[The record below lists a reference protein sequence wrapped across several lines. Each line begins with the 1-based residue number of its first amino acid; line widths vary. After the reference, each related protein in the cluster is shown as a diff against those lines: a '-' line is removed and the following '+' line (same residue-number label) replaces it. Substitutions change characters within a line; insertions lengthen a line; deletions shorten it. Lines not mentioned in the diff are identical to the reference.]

1 MSLNRLF
8 FFLNPTVY
16 LPLSIDQTFTLN
28 NSTLITTIFGLCC
41 NILHDNIHTDRL
53 LNTILLPMYQEMIL
67 KETIFHHLSLS
78 FKASKNGLQV
88 AKNVNIGYWWV
99 GFTGGQYS
107 INFQSFKPI
116 LTGKKQLF
124 RKDKWNNDLT
134 PSPPEKSS
142 LVKRYFQ

>member
-1 MSLNRLF
+1 MKNVFKSSV

-28 NSTLITTIFGLCC
+28 NSTLITTIFGLYC

-116 LTGKKQLF
+116 KEKNNYLERTNEIMIWPPPPLKKV
-124 RKDKWNNDLT
+124 
-134 PSPPEKSS
+134 P
-142 LVKRYFQ
+142 